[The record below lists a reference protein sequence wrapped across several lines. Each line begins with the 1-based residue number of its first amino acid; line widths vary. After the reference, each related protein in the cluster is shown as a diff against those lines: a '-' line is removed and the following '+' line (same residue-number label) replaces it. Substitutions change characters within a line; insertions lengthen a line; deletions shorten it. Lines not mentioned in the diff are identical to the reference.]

1 MWYHNDKMI
10 NYDGSGNAYGD
21 GSSGGP
27 DVGSSGKVRVVT
39 EYTPESTRSR
49 LLVTDARPAHSGN
62 YTCRASNTEPDSVF
76 VFVSTDGDNIA
87 AIQRQDASSVMHPC
101 LTLLCIV
108 LSAHRMVH
116 W

>member
-1 MWYHNDKMI
+1 MI
-10 NYDGSGNAYGD
+10 NYDGSGNAYSD

-76 VFVSTDGDNIA
+76 VFVST
-87 AIQRQDASSVMHPC
+87 
-101 LTLLCIV
+101 
-108 LSAHRMVH
+108 
-116 W
+116 